1 MLVLGCFAEFKLHK
15 LKLAE
20 VIRELSFV
28 FDRLNNKIYRSCNM
42 IVAVLLMDDDLI
54 KWSKMKLNRR
64 ERTSPSVL
72 TWVITFPL
80 DIGWISCSSFYRF
93 WSTSTPPSS
102 IIQWN
107 ICMCFVS
114 VLYLLVAGCGSVCLS
129 HSLESIKEAVAVSPV
144 LGDEQ
149 YERMSRVTEP
159 ANNSKEF
166 ILVNGH
172 VGH

>member
-1 MLVLGCFAEFKLHK
+1 MLVLGCFAEFKLHIK

-80 DIGWISCSSFYRF
+80 DTGWISFISFF
-93 WSTSTPPSS
+93 FTIFDPPPLLCLPSS
-102 IIQWN
+102 NEIYACALFPFF
-107 ICMCFVS
+107 ICWS
-114 VLYLLVAGCGSVCLS
+114 P
-129 HSLESIKEAVAVSPV
+129 AVAQFVYRIR
-144 LGDEQ
+144 L
-149 YERMSRVTEP
+149 SR
-159 ANNSKEF
+159 
-166 ILVNGH
+166 
-172 VGH
+172 

>member
-1 MLVLGCFAEFKLHK
+1 
-15 LKLAE
+15 
-20 VIRELSFV
+20 
-28 FDRLNNKIYRSCNM
+28 
-42 IVAVLLMDDDLI
+42 
-54 KWSKMKLNRR
+54 
-64 ERTSPSVL
+64 
-72 TWVITFPL
+72 
-80 DIGWISCSSFYRF
+80 
-93 WSTSTPPSS
+93 
-102 IIQWN
+102 
-107 ICMCFVS
+107 MCFVS

>member
-1 MLVLGCFAEFKLHK
+1 
-15 LKLAE
+15 
-20 VIRELSFV
+20 
-28 FDRLNNKIYRSCNM
+28 M
-42 IVAVLLMDDDLI
+42 IVAVLLMDDDII

-72 TWVITFPL
+72 TWVITFPK
-80 DIGWISCSSFYRF
+80 DIGWISCSSFYHF
-93 WSTSTPPSS
+93 WSTSSPLSD
-102 IIQWN
+102 IFQWN
-107 ICMCFVS
+107 ICMYFVF
-114 VLYLLVAGCGSVCLS
+114 VLYLLGAGCGPVCLS

-149 YERMSRVTEP
+149 HERMSRVTEP